1 MWILALKKIGHS
13 QYFQMKND
21 SFCTRSKAPT
31 RQHDD
36 SKSHSA
42 VWDSFSVLS
51 RFDIAASM
59 ATPYQVSIL
68 LLLLFWILPKTDP
81 IWIILD
87 STPTLYFLFLPQN
100 KKHQVERES
109 AHLTLLQKWSFTKS
123 CLYQLMN
130 TMFEKW
136 EYTWDHKSF
145 YPPTVL
151 KSLLKG

>member
-1 MWILALKKIGHS
+1 
-13 QYFQMKND
+13 MKND

-59 ATPYQVSIL
+59 ATLYQVSI
-68 LLLLFWILPKTDP
+68 LFWILPKTDP

-87 STPTLYFLFLPQN
+87 STPTISFFFVSSLCCWKN
-100 KKHQVERES
+100 KKYQVERENLPIWHCCKNGVYLVGVPTTS
-109 AHLTLLQKWSFTKS
+109 YGWFSKAWFSSTLLDTWSYLKRF
-123 CLYQLMN
+123 YI
-130 TMFEKW
+130 FEI
-136 EYTWDHKSF
+136 
-145 YPPTVL
+145 L
-151 KSLLKG
+151 A